1 MIGPKAIIHLDS
13 LIHNYQLIKEKVQNK
28 RIMAVVKANAYGHG
42 AVPVAKALE
51 SVGVDWFGVFTPEEG
66 IALRQGGVSGN
77 ILVFCRFNR
86 QFLPKAM
93 EWNLTLNITSEDDL
107 MDLKEF
113 HTATGSSPA
122 VHVKID
128 TGMTRLGL
136 PVEAVSSF
144 FTLLKETPN
153 VQCEGIYS
161 HFATADE
168 GDPEYAKH
176 QLEQFEEVLKIA
188 EQIGL
193 TFEHVHLS
201 NSGSVL
207 NFPESSFTLVR
218 VGLLLYGAFPSDEVP
233 KDLSIEPVMEF
244 TAPVVNLRKV
254 KAGTLVSYGGV
265 WSAPH
270 DTVIGV
276 VQVGFADGFP
286 RSWYEEGCISLKGE
300 RYKIAGRVCMDQ
312 FTVDF
317 FNANVKAGDEVLLFG
332 KNKTDSILIEEIS
345 ESIGSTPYVLFT
357 AIGGR
362 TKRIFKGL

>member
-1 MIGPKAIIHLDS
+1 
-13 LIHNYQLIKEKVQNK
+13 
-28 RIMAVVKANAYGHG
+28 
-42 AVPVAKALE
+42 
-51 SVGVDWFGVFTPEEG
+51 
-66 IALRQGGVSGN
+66 
-77 ILVFCRFNR
+77 
-86 QFLPKAM
+86 
-93 EWNLTLNITSEDDL
+93 
-107 MDLKEF
+107 
-113 HTATGSSPA
+113 
-122 VHVKID
+122 
-128 TGMTRLGL
+128 
-136 PVEAVSSF
+136 
-144 FTLLKETPN
+144 
-153 VQCEGIYS
+153 
-161 HFATADE
+161 
-168 GDPEYAKH
+168 
-176 QLEQFEEVLKIA
+176 
-188 EQIGL
+188 
-193 TFEHVHLS
+193 
-201 NSGSVL
+201 VL
-207 NFPESSFTLVR
+207 NLPESSFTLVR

-233 KDLSIEPVMEF
+233 KDLPLEPVMEF

-276 VQVGFADGFP
+276 IQVGFADGLP

-317 FNANVKAGDEVLLFG
+317 FNANVKVGDEVLLFG